1 MDDLTQDAINQAY
14 QNNVV
19 KLFDGLF
26 AAYVTAFDEL
36 DKSNALTKFSNSV
49 AIVREAKEAA
59 ENAL

>member
-14 QNNVV
+14 QNNIG

-36 DKSNALTKFSNSV
+36 DKTNALKKFTSGV
-49 AIVREAKEAA
+49 AIVQEAKAAA
-59 ENAL
+59 ERSL

>member
-14 QNNVV
+14 QNNVI

-36 DKSNALTKFSNSV
+36 DKSNALSKFSNGV

-59 ENAL
+59 ERAL